1 MMKWMTYTLWG
12 MEAQA
17 QVSHLIIRCNLYS
30 IQSIPVHTKD
40 AWRIWII
47 INRLRKQSFTIKV
60 QFNRTVAKIFSLY
73 KGLLV
78 CVCLCCVM
86 LI

>member
-1 MMKWMTYTLWG
+1 MSSKVAANDEMTASPLRHMIINDEMDGLHLWG

-40 AWRIWII
+40 AWRIWHIGW
-47 INRLRKQSFTIKV
+47 LQVTAV
-60 QFNRTVAKIFSLY
+60 TFNRRLKE
-73 KGLLV
+73 
-78 CVCLCCVM
+78 
-86 LI
+86 